1 MPGQIHAWVLIVA
14 WLPVSRKVDMYP
26 IEPNTPPPI
35 QLKTVRNDRD
45 WYYEVIYFKES
56 RLGARQK
63 PPYNLDLPYSHSVGL
78 SKEGI
83 NHVGG
88 GPYMSAYELDLESA
102 ATNQCRSKF
111 MSMASDPSQYGSS
124 LTTELGQTRR
134 TIVGGISTALLAAK
148 AVAKGD
154 LLEAGRLLKFNPP
167 VQTQRIR
174 SNSRPRRKP
183 LTLRH
188 EASRRL
194 ASAKRPRSSKAGKPK
209 KRAEYVYRQV
219 WVMPD
224 RRRVAAGLG
233 NRWLWYSYGV
243 SPLISDLYAASRT
256 LTREFGTVR
265 VEAGSSRKGSRT
277 TPSGA
282 VRWDTKVSKRLR
294 ADVRINNPNL
304 FLASQLGLIN
314 PAQWIN
320 EGVRFS
326 FVVDWFSNWSDWL
339 GQLTDRAGLE
349 MTNILL
355 TTKVRQHY
363 LAINTGPS
371 VMVNDDWDLFSFK
384 REVGVFPPVTLRFE
398 YETPNWRRGLNAI
411 SLLLIQLRKPKSR

>member
-1 MPGQIHAWVLIVA
+1 MLIVA

-26 IEPNTPPPI
+26 IEPNNPPPVR
-35 QLKTVRNDRD
+35 LKTVRTNGPYGHVAMT
-45 WYYEVIYFKES
+45 YYQAFRRGFK
-56 RLGARQK
+56 QK
-63 PPYNLDLPYSHSVGL
+63 PPYNLDLPYTYSFGL
-78 SKEGI
+78 SK
-83 NHVGG
+83 GG
-88 GPYMSAYELDLESA
+88 VNDVWSGPYMSAYELDVESA
-102 ATNQCRSKF
+102 AVNQCRSKF
-111 MSMASDPSQYGSS
+111 MSKANDSAQFGSS
-124 LTTELGQTRR
+124 LTTELDQTRR

-167 VQTQRIR
+167 VQTQRVR
-174 SNSRPRRKP
+174 LSRPRRKP
-183 LTLRH
+183 LTLRQ

-194 ASAKRPRSSKAGKPK
+194 AAAKRPRSSKAGKPK
-209 KRAEYVYRQV
+209 KRAVYVYRQV

-243 SPLISDLYAASRT
+243 SPLISDLHAASRT

-277 TPSGA
+277 TLDGA
-282 VRWDTKVSKRLR
+282 ARWDTKVSVRLR
-294 ADVRINNPNL
+294 ADVRISNPNL
-304 FLASQLGLIN
+304 YLASQLGLIN

-349 MTNILL
+349 MTNVLM
-355 TTKVRQHY
+355 TTKIWQHY
-363 LAINTGPS
+363 SARNSGPS
-371 VMVNDDWDLFSFK
+371 VFVNDDWELFSLV
-384 REVGVFPPVTLRFE
+384 RRVGAFPPVKLRFE

>member
-1 MPGQIHAWVLIVA
+1 
-14 WLPVSRKVDMYP
+14 
-26 IEPNTPPPI
+26 
-35 QLKTVRNDRD
+35 
-45 WYYEVIYFKES
+45 
-56 RLGARQK
+56 
-63 PPYNLDLPYSHSVGL
+63 
-78 SKEGI
+78 
-83 NHVGG
+83 
-88 GPYMSAYELDLESA
+88 
-102 ATNQCRSKF
+102 
-111 MSMASDPSQYGSS
+111 
-124 LTTELGQTRR
+124 
-134 TIVGGISTALLAAK
+134 
-148 AVAKGD
+148 
-154 LLEAGRLLKFNPP
+154 
-167 VQTQRIR
+167 
-174 SNSRPRRKP
+174 
-183 LTLRH
+183 
-188 EASRRL
+188 
-194 ASAKRPRSSKAGKPK
+194 
-209 KRAEYVYRQV
+209 
-219 WVMPD
+219 MPD

-277 TPSGA
+277 APDGA

-326 FVVDWFSNWSDWL
+326 FVIDWFSNWSDWI

-363 LAINTGPS
+363 SARNNGPS
-371 VMVNDDWDLFSFK
+371 VFVNDDWELFSFK
-384 REVGVFPPVTLRFE
+384 REGGAFPPVKLRFE